1 MKKFQL
7 YNWLLIAFIAFQFN
21 ACENE
26 PLEGE
31 FPQDEDVVNVEEGGF
46 IATIDGSGFIA
57 ETASGTMS
65 SENLLVLT
73 GVSSTGEMITLTV
86 EQAAVGVFDLTGVQG
101 DLNFGLYTDAD
112 NPFNPYI
119 SSGIFGGLGT
129 LNITELDDVGL
140 TVTGTFSFT
149 GVRIAIDADGNPI
162 IGSDGNFE
170 LEFIEITSGE
180 FNKIGYVLEGNDGGG
195 ETPIEDDFFAKVDG
209 VDFIPEAIT
218 TSLNEIGGE
227 LVVKIVAV
235 NNQGAVIR
243 IDIPEE
249 LGVGTFAM
257 ESLSDGTKLISLYNP
272 NTGGENLTSNP
283 GTITITKF
291 NTFTGIIEATF
302 SFTATDPLEIDPTIA
317 EITEGSFEI
326 DYIVTPGETITNFTA
341 EVDGVFFNPDSI
353 LVEETFF
360 NGVSR
365 FSITVLK
372 TDLESGVIEKM
383 GLFFPT
389 DIEVGTYEMTNLL
402 IDGSEKFGQYSP
414 DFGNSII
421 YRSNPGILTI
431 VDYDVEARIIE
442 GTFSFSALDI
452 LEQDTTVYEVTNGE
466 FTLEY

>member
-7 YNWLLIAFIAFQFN
+7 FNWILIAFIAIQFTS
-21 ACENE
+21 CDNE

-31 FPQDEDVVNVEEGGF
+31 FLQDEDVINVEEGGF
-46 IATIDGSGFIA
+46 IATVDGSGFIA

-65 SENLLVLT
+65 TENLLVLT
-73 GVSSTGEMITLTV
+73 GISSTGEKIVLTV
-86 EQAAVGVFDLTGVQG
+86 EQASVGVFDITGG
-101 DLNFGLYTDAD
+101 LGNLNSGLYADAE

-119 SSGIFGGLGT
+119 SAGIFGGLGT
-129 LNITELDDVGL
+129 LNIIELDDVAL
-140 TVTGTFSFT
+140 TVSGTFSFT
-149 GVRIAIDADGNPI
+149 GVRIALDADGNPI
-162 IGSDGNFE
+162 IGADGNPE

-180 FNKIGYVLEGNDGGG
+180 FNKIVYVLEDDGSGN
-195 ETPIEDDFFAKVDG
+195 TPIEDDFFAKVDG

-218 TSLNEIGGE
+218 TSVNEIGGVP
-227 LVVKIVAV
+227 VVKIVAV
-235 NNQGAVIR
+235 NDQGAVIR

-257 ESLSDGTKLISLYNP
+257 EAVSDGTKLISLYNP

-302 SFTATDPLEIDPTIA
+302 SFTATDPIEVDPTIA

-326 DYIVTPGETITNFTA
+326 DYIVTPGETITSFTA

-372 TDLESGVIEKM
+372 TDLGTGVIEKM

-389 DIEVGTYEMTNLL
+389 DIEVGFYPMTNVL
-402 IDGSEKFGQYSP
+402 IDGTEIFGQYSP
-414 DFGNSII
+414 DFGNSNI
-421 YRSNPGILTI
+421 YRSNPGVLTI
-431 VDYDVEARIIE
+431 VDYDEEARIIE

-452 LEQDTTVYEVTNGE
+452 LEQDPTVYEVTNGE